1 MDNNTPTPP
10 PHQQMRQNQSSQRGS
25 REKEQTPQSS
35 SSSPGSE
42 PASQISS
49 MTSRIQDSASGLLQ
63 NTFSA
68 PSSRSAA
75 HDIASTLATGLDSS
89 GKGSSSSH
97 VPLQSGSST
106 PGTIPQSHGLSLG
119 QPSSRAS
126 EARRFPS
133 ESFRSA
139 PPSAASNLYDEDDYR
154 TWERF
159 QDPPQNNTINDS
171 NGGDA
176 LLLHPYDVSSGKGK
190 GKFRTEEPVDL
201 LDPSAIT
208 TSSSSASLEK
218 HLPNDTFDFAWH
230 NSTTTTTRNHNH
242 SQNQRNNPTR
252 DLSHHTSYTPH
263 STDGQAV
270 VALLSSPTFQP
281 ATFTPPESPESELF
295 ELDAS
300 MLQPPSTFSSSSSSS
315 SPNPSPTTTGTTT
328 TTTTQTPSFPPN
340 QLSLIPDINSILTA
354 IQQQQQQQSHPH
366 DQHGQDWEWDW
377 REMPGVAEW
386 LEVDGTYQ
394 DTVWGFLKPYVE
406 AARKEIIERRED
418 GGGGGAVEDGPAVKR
433 LRMVM
438 RHLRARL

>member
-25 REKEQTPQSS
+25 REKEQTPQPS

-159 QDPPQNNTINDS
+159 QDPPQNNIINDS

-201 LDPSAIT
+201 LDPSAIPPPPHPRLSKNTYPT
-208 TSSSSASLEK
+208 TPSTLPGTTPPPPPPVITIIVKTNATTLPAIYPTTPPTHLTPQTAKQSSPSSPPQPSNQQPS
-218 HLPNDTFDFAWH
+218 HLPNPQKA
-230 NSTTTTTRNHNH
+230 N
-242 SQNQRNNPTR
+242 
-252 DLSHHTSYTPH
+252 
-263 STDGQAV
+263 
-270 VALLSSPTFQP
+270 
-281 ATFTPPESPESELF
+281 
-295 ELDAS
+295 
-300 MLQPPSTFSSSSSSS
+300 SSS
-315 SPNPSPTTTGTTT
+315 
-328 TTTTQTPSFPPN
+328 
-340 QLSLIPDINSILTA
+340 
-354 IQQQQQQQSHPH
+354 
-366 DQHGQDWEWDW
+366 
-377 REMPGVAEW
+377 
-386 LEVDGTYQ
+386 
-394 DTVWGFLKPYVE
+394 
-406 AARKEIIERRED
+406 
-418 GGGGGAVEDGPAVKR
+418 
-433 LRMVM
+433 
-438 RHLRARL
+438 